1 MKKLTSRKEKESVSE
16 KLNQQI
22 RHLLFLNPLLD
33 IRVIKNHLAKLPS
46 QLKNDKLETI
56 RLLTKQRMDFV
67 NSSSNNGYI
76 KVNSSSN
83 NGYIKRHIRNWEK
96 EIGPVS
102 FGDVVQLIEG
112 SGMTIMEAAPHLFVP
127 QQIEQ
132 WLSKYL
138 IGQPE
143 YARKLSFCFYL
154 HEIRNNNEQ
163 LNLPRPS
170 LLVHGPSGV
179 GKTYG
184 PHKLAELF
192 QVPFGVVNCNNLVQE
207 GIIGNTLT
215 TVFTQLYMKYK
226 EDMSSAVIIFD
237 EFDKLFEKGYYNER
251 ILNELLNII
260 DDDNTLTFNQTDTIY
275 HYEKTSMKT
284 NKMLF
289 IFTGVFRGIEDIVR
303 KRLNDHGIGFANGN
317 GLNMEGDYHQYVT
330 NDDFARYFHRDEL
343 TGRIQQYVY
352 ARELEVDDMVNIL
365 LHSEESPVTTFVNY
379 FKMRDIDFSVTEDGA
394 RAIAAASIRQHLGV
408 RGLKSLM
415 FNILSDEMY
424 AMNTPQIIVDK
435 YFVDLKTA

>member
-1 MKKLTSRKEKESVSE
+1 MQNLTSRKDKEFVSE

-33 IRVIKNHLAKLPS
+33 IRVIKNHLAMLPN

-76 KVNSSSN
+76 K
-83 NGYIKRHIRNWEK
+83 RHIRNWER
-96 EIGPVS
+96 EIGPVT

-112 SGMTIMEAAPHLFVP
+112 RGITVMEAAPHLVVP

-132 WLSKYL
+132 WLSKFL

-154 HEIRNNNEQ
+154 HEIRKNDEQ
-163 LNLPRPS
+163 LSLPRPN
-170 LLVHGPSGV
+170 LLVYGPSGV

-184 PHKLAELF
+184 PQKLAEIF
-192 QVPFGVVNCNNLVQE
+192 QSPFGVVNCNNLVQE
-207 GIIGNTLT
+207 GIVGNTLT
-215 TVFTQLYMKYK
+215 TVFTQLYMKYQ

-237 EFDKLFEKGYYNER
+237 EFDKLFESGYYNER

-260 DDDNTLTFNQTDTIY
+260 DDNNTLTFNQSDAIY
-275 HYEKTSMKT
+275 HNEKTSMKT
-284 NKMLF
+284 NNMLF
-289 IFTGVFRGIEDIVR
+289 IFTGVFRGIEDVVR
-303 KRLNDHGIGFANGN
+303 KRLGDHGIGFAHGS
-317 GLNMEGDYHQYVT
+317 GCNMEGDFHQYVT
-330 NDDFARYFHRDEL
+330 DDDFAKYFHRDEL
-343 TGRIQQYVY
+343 TGRIQQYAY
-352 ARELEVDDMVNIL
+352 ARELKEDDLVDIL

-379 FKMRDIDFSVTEDGA
+379 FKMRYIDFSVTEDGA
-394 RAIAAASIRQHLGV
+394 RAIAAASIRRHLGV
-408 RGLKSLM
+408 RGLKSLL
-415 FNILSDEMY
+415 FNILSDDMY
-424 AMNTPQIIVDK
+424 AMNSPEIVVDK

>member
-1 MKKLTSRKEKESVSE
+1 MQNLTSRKDKEFVSE

-33 IRVIKNHLAKLPS
+33 IRVIKNHLAMLPN

-67 NSSSNNGYI
+67 NSSA
-76 KVNSSSN
+76 N
-83 NGYIKRHIRNWEK
+83 NGYIKRHIRNWER
-96 EIGPVS
+96 EIGPVTFS
-102 FGDVVQLIEG
+102 DVVQLIEG
-112 SGMTIMEAAPHLFVP
+112 RGITVMEAAPHLVVP

-132 WLSKYL
+132 WLSEFL

-154 HEIRNNNEQ
+154 HEIRKNDEQ
-163 LNLPRPS
+163 LSLPRPN
-170 LLVHGPSGV
+170 LLVYGPSGV

-184 PHKLAELF
+184 PQKLAEIF
-192 QVPFGVVNCNNLVQE
+192 QSPFGVVNCNNLVQE
-207 GIIGNTLT
+207 GIVGNTLT
-215 TVFTQLYMKYK
+215 TVFTQLYMKYQ

-237 EFDKLFEKGYYNER
+237 EFDKLFESGYYNER

-260 DDDNTLTFNQTDTIY
+260 DDNNTLSFNQSDAIY
-275 HYEKTSMKT
+275 HNEKTSMKT
-284 NKMLF
+284 NNMLF
-289 IFTGVFRGIEDIVR
+289 IFTGVFRGIEDVVR
-303 KRLNDHGIGFANGN
+303 KRLGDHGIGFAHRSGC
-317 GLNMEGDYHQYVT
+317 NMEGDYHQYVT
-330 NDDFARYFHRDEL
+330 DDDFAKYFHRDEL

-352 ARELEVDDMVNIL
+352 ARELKEDDLVDIL

-379 FKMRDIDFSVTEDGA
+379 FKMRYIDFSVTEDGA
-394 RAIAAASIRQHLGV
+394 RAIAAASIRRHLGV
-408 RGLKSLM
+408 RGLKSLL
-415 FNILSDEMY
+415 FNILSDDMY
-424 AMNTPQIIVDK
+424 AMNSPEIVVDK

>member
-1 MKKLTSRKEKESVSE
+1 MQNLTSRKDKESVSE

-33 IRVIKNHLAKLPS
+33 IRVIKNNLAMLPN

-56 RLLTKQRMDFV
+56 RQLTRQRMDF
-67 NSSSNNGYI
+67 
-76 KVNSSSN
+76 VNSSSN

-102 FGDVVQLIEG
+102 FSDVVQLIEG
-112 SGMTIMEAAPHLFVP
+112 RGITIMEAAPHLVVP
-127 QQIEQ
+127 QKIEQ
-132 WLSKYL
+132 WLSGYL

-163 LNLPRPS
+163 LSLPRPN

-192 QVPFGVVNCNNLVQE
+192 QVPFGVVNCNSLVQE
-207 GIIGNTLT
+207 GILGNTLT
-215 TVFTQLYMKYK
+215 TVFTQLYMKYE
-226 EDMSSAVIIFD
+226 EDMSSAVIIYD
-237 EFDKLFEKGYYNER
+237 EFDKLFENGYYNER

-260 DDDNTLTFNQTDTIY
+260 DDNNTVSFYKTDAIY
-275 HYEKTSMKT
+275 HNEKTSMKT
-284 NKMLF
+284 NKMMF

-303 KRLNDHGIGFANGN
+303 KRLGDHGIGFANGSGFN
-317 GLNMEGDYHQYVT
+317 LEGDYHQYVSD
-330 NDDFARYFHRDEL
+330 DDFARYFHRDEL

-352 ARELEVDDMVNIL
+352 ARELKEDDLVNIL

-379 FKMRDIDFSVTEDGA
+379 FKMRDIDISVTEDGA
-394 RAIAAASIRQHLGV
+394 RAIAAASIRRHLGV
-408 RGLKSLM
+408 RGLKSLLL
-415 FNILSDEMY
+415 NILSDEMY
-424 AMNTPQIIVDK
+424 ALNSQQIIVDK
-435 YFVDLKTA
+435 PFVELKTA

>member
-1 MKKLTSRKEKESVSE
+1 MQNLTSRKDKEFVSE

-33 IRVIKNHLAKLPS
+33 IRVIKNHLAMLPN
-46 QLKNDKLETI
+46 QLENDKLETI

-76 KVNSSSN
+76 K
-83 NGYIKRHIRNWEK
+83 RHIRNWER
-96 EIGPVS
+96 EIGPVTFS
-102 FGDVVQLIEG
+102 DVVQLIEG
-112 SGMTIMEAAPHLFVP
+112 RGITVMEAAPHLVVP

-132 WLSKYL
+132 WLSEFL

-154 HEIRNNNEQ
+154 HEIRKNDEQ
-163 LNLPRPS
+163 LSLPRPN
-170 LLVHGPSGV
+170 LLVYGPSGV

-184 PHKLAELF
+184 PQKLAEIF
-192 QVPFGVVNCNNLVQE
+192 QSPFGVVNCNNLVQE
-207 GIIGNTLT
+207 GIVGNTLT
-215 TVFTQLYMKYK
+215 TVFTQLYMKYQ

-237 EFDKLFEKGYYNER
+237 EFDKLFESGYYNER

-260 DDDNTLTFNQTDTIY
+260 DDNNTLSFNQSDAIY
-275 HYEKTSMKT
+275 HNEKTSMKT
-284 NKMLF
+284 NNMLF
-289 IFTGVFRGIEDIVR
+289 IFTGVFRGIEDVVR
-303 KRLNDHGIGFANGN
+303 KRLGDHGIGFAHRSGC
-317 GLNMEGDYHQYVT
+317 NMEGDYHQYVT
-330 NDDFARYFHRDEL
+330 DDDFARYFHRDEL

-352 ARELEVDDMVNIL
+352 ARELKEDDLVDIL

-379 FKMRDIDFSVTEDGA
+379 FKMRDIDITVTEDGA
-394 RAIAAASIRQHLGV
+394 RAIAAASIRRHLGV
-408 RGLKSLM
+408 RGLKSLL
-415 FNILSDEMY
+415 FNILSDDMY
-424 AMNTPQIIVDK
+424 AMNSPEIVVDK

>member
-1 MKKLTSRKEKESVSE
+1 MSE

-33 IRVIKNHLAKLPS
+33 IRVIKNHLAMLPN
-46 QLKNDKLETI
+46 QLNNDKLETI
-56 RLLTKQRMDFV
+56 RLLTRQRMDF
-67 NSSSNNGYI
+67 
-76 KVNSSSN
+76 VNSSSN

-112 SGMTIMEAAPHLFVP
+112 RGITVMEAAPHLVVP

-132 WLSKYL
+132 WLSGYL

-154 HEIRNNNEQ
+154 HEIRKNDEQ

-184 PHKLAELF
+184 PHKLAEIF
-192 QVPFGVVNCNNLVQE
+192 QVPFGVVNCNSLVQE
-207 GIIGNTLT
+207 GIMGNTLT

-237 EFDKLFEKGYYNER
+237 EFDKLFENGCYNER

-260 DDDNTLTFNQTDTIY
+260 DDSNTLTFNQTDAIY
-275 HYEKTSMKT
+275 HNEKTSMKT

-303 KRLNDHGIGFANGN
+303 KRLGDHGIGFANGSGFN
-317 GLNMEGDYHQYVT
+317 LEGDYHQYV
-330 NDDFARYFHRDEL
+330 NDDDFAKYFHRDEL
-343 TGRIQQYVY
+343 TGRILQYVY
-352 ARELEVDDMVNIL
+352 ARELKEDDLVNIL
-365 LHSEESPVTTFVNY
+365 LHSVDSPVTTFVNY
-379 FKMRDIDFSVTEDGA
+379 FKMRDVDISVTEDGA
-394 RAIAAASIRQHLGV
+394 RAIAAASIRRHLGV
-408 RGLKSLM
+408 RGLKSLL
-415 FNILSDEMY
+415 FNILSDDMY
-424 AMNTPQIIVDK
+424 APNSQQIIVDK
-435 YFVDLKTA
+435 YFVELKTA

>member
-1 MKKLTSRKEKESVSE
+1 MQNLTSRKDKEFVSE

-33 IRVIKNHLAKLPS
+33 IRVIKNHLAMLPN

-67 NSSSNNGYI
+67 NSSA
-76 KVNSSSN
+76 N
-83 NGYIKRHIRNWEK
+83 NGYIKRHIRNWER
-96 EIGPVS
+96 EIGPVTFS
-102 FGDVVQLIEG
+102 DVVQLIEG
-112 SGMTIMEAAPHLFVP
+112 RGITVMEAAPHLVVP

-132 WLSKYL
+132 WLSEFL

-154 HEIRNNNEQ
+154 HEIRKNDEQ
-163 LNLPRPS
+163 LSLPRPN
-170 LLVHGPSGV
+170 LLVYGPSGV

-184 PHKLAELF
+184 PQKLAEIF
-192 QVPFGVVNCNNLVQE
+192 QSPFGVVNCNNLVQE
-207 GIIGNTLT
+207 GIVGNTLT
-215 TVFTQLYMKYK
+215 TVFTQLYMKYQ

-237 EFDKLFEKGYYNER
+237 EFDKLFESGYYNER

-260 DDDNTLTFNQTDTIY
+260 DDNNTLSFNQSDAIY
-275 HYEKTSMKT
+275 HNEKTSMKT
-284 NKMLF
+284 NNMLF
-289 IFTGVFRGIEDIVR
+289 IFRGIEDVVR
-303 KRLNDHGIGFANGN
+303 KRLGDHGIGFAHRSGC
-317 GLNMEGDYHQYVT
+317 NMEGDYHQYVT
-330 NDDFARYFHRDEL
+330 DDDFAKYFHRDEL

-352 ARELEVDDMVNIL
+352 ARELKEDDLVDIL

-379 FKMRDIDFSVTEDGA
+379 FKMRYIDFSVTEDGA
-394 RAIAAASIRQHLGV
+394 RAIAAASIRRHLGV
-408 RGLKSLM
+408 RGLKSLL
-415 FNILSDEMY
+415 FNILSDDMY
-424 AMNTPQIIVDK
+424 AMNSPEIVVDK